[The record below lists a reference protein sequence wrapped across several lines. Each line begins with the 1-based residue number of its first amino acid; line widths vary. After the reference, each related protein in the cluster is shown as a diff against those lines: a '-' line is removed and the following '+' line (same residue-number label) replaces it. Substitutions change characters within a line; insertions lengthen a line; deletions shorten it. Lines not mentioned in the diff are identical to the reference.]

1 MLVQVAWKPEMGRLL
16 FISHEW
22 VSQADPDPWG
32 ENQNSL
38 LCSYGEDKLLFFTDF
53 SHGRREV
60 QLALVLCDR
69 Q

>member
-32 ENQNSL
+32 ENQNSCFAAMERINYFSAL
-38 LCSYGEDKLLFFTDF
+38 IFPMAAEKCSWL
-53 SHGRREV
+53 
-60 QLALVLCDR
+60 
-69 Q
+69 